1 MKVCTKCKE
10 NKSLSEFSNNKNTND
25 GKQLRCKSCM
35 AEEQNKHYLKNK
47 EKYFEREKQ
56 YIKDKQNKI
65 NKIKQECGCKKC
77 GEKRFYIL
85 NFHHIDPSNKQ
96 FSISSHVKKVSW
108 DSMLKEIDKC
118 IVLCSNCHDEFHYL
132 ERTTKLKIDDY
143 LNGTLVN
150 WLSSSTVTAE

>member
-1 MKVCTKCKE
+1 MTKVCGAFNESSILFNHT
-10 NKSLSEFSNNKNTND
+10 S
-25 GKQLRCKSCM
+25 
-35 AEEQNKHYLKNK
+35 
-47 EKYFEREKQ
+47 
-56 YIKDKQNKI
+56 
-65 NKIKQECGCKKC
+65 KKC

-85 NFHHIDPSNKQ
+85 NFHHVDPTNKL

-108 DSMLKEIDKC
+108 DAILNEMDKC

-132 ERTTKLKIDDY
+132 ERTTKLTIGDY